1 MANSVLST
9 SCVIEGQVCLLKLHS
24 DDSLVG
30 INEIGVIDPCD
41 VLSIHDEMNRS
52 QIGVRPFPPRRTLL
66 GLFERQRE
74 MLRRIPYNHSSR
86 GCRGSTIRGGIRYA
100 RGTCERIRDRVTR
113 PQHRYRYEQ
122 VFCSSS
128 RCPHDS
134 GGIDGHLLKTALGSG
149 SRPLDIDFVKHLLV
163 EIGQAGRGFSSCRL
177 GRLES
182 CTFSS
187 QQMMQS
193 PVTVEDLGIPDAS
206 GIELELPILD
216 SVVDSITL
224 PPLTRTTRSCAEGH
238 CLKRGRVIK
247 GYGTVQSASTVPPFV
262 VRDEQS
268 PFAPPVMYSK
278 ERLEKP
284 VNIATS
290 SVKDP

>member
-9 SCVIEGQVCLLKLHS
+9 SCSPFKSGKFAFSNC

-163 EIGQAGRGFSSCRL
+163 EIGWEQRLVSS
-177 GRLES
+177 
-182 CTFSS
+182 F
-187 QQMMQS
+187 QMMQS

-216 SVVDSITL
+216 SVVDVCCFGS
-224 PPLTRTTRSCAEGH
+224 
-238 CLKRGRVIK
+238 
-247 GYGTVQSASTVPPFV
+247 
-262 VRDEQS
+262 
-268 PFAPPVMYSK
+268 
-278 ERLEKP
+278 
-284 VNIATS
+284 
-290 SVKDP
+290 

>member
-1 MANSVLST
+1 MPTNWVRTIKSLEERQHSHSFVLVVKHSFRYIGL
-9 SCVIEGQVCLLKLHS
+9 VITIDGKQRSFNLVFASSKGKFAFSNC

-134 GGIDGHLLKTALGSG
+134 GGIDGHLLKTRRSVAG
-149 SRPLDIDFVKHLLV
+149 
-163 EIGQAGRGFSSCRL
+163 IGWEQRLAGELHIFF
-177 GRLES
+177 
-182 CTFSS
+182 TA
-187 QQMMQS
+187 
-193 PVTVEDLGIPDAS
+193 DDA
-206 GIELELPILD
+206 
-216 SVVDSITL
+216 V
-224 PPLTRTTRSCAEGH
+224 
-238 CLKRGRVIK
+238 
-247 GYGTVQSASTVPPFV
+247 AS
-262 VRDEQS
+262 DG
-268 PFAPPVMYSK
+268 
-278 ERLEKP
+278 
-284 VNIATS
+284 
-290 SVKDP
+290 